1 MITVGKMNETF
12 LMISCER
19 HIIQEL
25 NEYFAFQVPGF
36 QFMPQYRNKMWDGKI
51 RLFNIKT
58 QQLYVG
64 LYDHLMQFALK
75 RLYPVKS
82 DLVSIKPT
90 SGLSDE
96 NISDF
101 FKSLNLHCK
110 RKPIIP
116 RDYQLES
123 FKHCVKKERAL
134 LLSPTSSGKSLV
146 IYALIRWHQHFLD
159 EGQGEKHDKMLI
171 LVPTTNLVTQMY
183 NDFLDYSSHDKWDGE
198 SQCHMI
204 YSGRDKKTQKQ
215 IVISTWQSLFR
226 LGIPFFKQFGLV
238 VGDEAHLCSAVSLKG
253 ILEKM
258 ISCRYRFGTT
268 GTLTESKT
276 HQLVLEGLFGK
287 VYKAVTSKQLMK
299 DKHISEL
306 KIQCLLMQYPE
317 VERESLKKATYREE
331 IDFIVT
337 HNRRNNF
344 ICNLAL
350 DQKGNTLILFN
361 YVEKHGKVLKKM
373 LERKIDLLNPAG
385 VRSIFF
391 IAGETDVEE
400 REAVR
405 SITEDEKDA
414 IIVASS
420 GVLSTGVNIKNL
432 QSLIFA
438 HPYKARIRNLQSIG
452 RVLRLDDKNNQ
463 AVLYDIVD
471 DLHWKKR
478 DNYGLKHWKERVK
491 IYTDEKFDYKF
502 KQVSI

>member
-1 MITVGKMNETF
+1 MITVGKLNETF

-19 HIIQEL
+19 HIAQEL
-25 NEYFAFQVPGF
+25 NEFFAFQVPGF
-36 QFMPQYRNKMWDGKI
+36 QFMPQYRNKIWDGKI

-58 QQLYVG
+58 QQLYTG
-64 LYDHLMQFALK
+64 LYDHLMKFAMQ
-75 RLYPVKS
+75 RSYPVKS
-82 DLVSIKPT
+82 DIISITPT
-90 SGLSDE
+90 SGLSKE
-96 NISDF
+96 NIDDF

-110 RKPIIP
+110 NKPIIP
-116 RDYQLES
+116 RDYQIQS
-123 FKHCVKKERAL
+123 FTHCVKKERAL

-146 IYALIRWHQHFLD
+146 IYSLIRWHQHFLD
-159 EGQGEKHDKMLI
+159 NDKILI

-183 NDFLDYSSHDKWDGE
+183 NDFLDYSSHDKWDGK

-204 YSGRDKKTQKQ
+204 YSGRDKKTDKQ

-226 LGIPFFKQFGLV
+226 LGAPFFKQFGMV
-238 VGDEAHLCSAVSLKG
+238 VGDEAHLCSATSLKG

-258 ISCRYRFGTT
+258 VSCRYRFGTT

-276 HQLVLEGLFGK
+276 HQFVLEGLFGK

-299 DKHISEL
+299 DKHISDL
-306 KIQCLLMQYPE
+306 KIQCLLLQYPE
-317 VERESLKKATYREE
+317 VERDSQKKSTYKEE
-331 IDFIVT
+331 IDFIVSHT
-337 HNRRNNF
+337 KRNNF

-361 YVEKHGKVLKKM
+361 YVEKHGKVLMKLMENKSDK
-373 LERKIDLLNPAG
+373 RD
-385 VRSIFF
+385 VFF

-400 REAVR
+400 RESIRA
-405 SITEDEKDA
+405 ITEKCKDA
-414 IIVASS
+414 IIIASS

-438 HPYKARIRNLQSIG
+438 HPYKAKIRNLQSIG
-452 RVLRLDDKNNQ
+452 RILRLDDKNNK

-478 DNYGLKHWKERVK
+478 DNYGLKHWRERVK
-491 IYTDEKFDYKF
+491 IYADEKFDYNF
-502 KQVSI
+502 QQINI

>member
-1 MITVGKMNETF
+1 MITVGKLNETF

-19 HIIQEL
+19 HIAQEL
-25 NEYFAFQVPGF
+25 NEFFAFQVPGF

-58 QQLYVG
+58 QQLYLG
-64 LYDHLMQFALK
+64 LYDHLMKFAMQ
-75 RLYPVKS
+75 RQYVVKS
-82 DLVSIKPT
+82 DVVSITAT

-96 NISDF
+96 NIADF
-101 FKSLNLHCK
+101 FKALNLHCK
-110 RKPIIP
+110 NKPIIP
-116 RDYQLES
+116 RDYQIKS
-123 FKHCVKKERAL
+123 FTHCVKKERAL

-146 IYALIRWHQHFLD
+146 IYSLIRWHQNFLD
-159 EGQGEKHDKMLI
+159 NDKILI

-183 NDFLDYSSHDKWDGE
+183 NDFLDYSSHDKWDGK

-204 YSGRDKKTQKQ
+204 YSGRDKKTDKQ

-226 LGIPFFKQFGLV
+226 LGTPFFKQFGMV
-238 VGDEAHLCSAVSLKG
+238 VGDEAHLCSATSLKG

-258 ISCRYRFGTT
+258 VSCRYRFGTT

-276 HQLVLEGLFGK
+276 HQFVLEGLFGK

-299 DKHISEL
+299 DKHISDL
-306 KIQCLLMQYPE
+306 KIQCLLMQYPD
-317 VERESLKKATYREE
+317 VERELVKKATYKEE
-331 IDFIVT
+331 IDFIVSHT
-337 HNRRNNF
+337 KRNNF

-373 LERKIDLLNPAG
+373 MESKSKGRD
-385 VRSIFF
+385 IFF

-400 REAVR
+400 RENIR
-405 SITEDEKDA
+405 SITEKCKDA
-414 IIVASS
+414 VIIASS

-438 HPYKARIRNLQSIG
+438 HPYKAKIRNLQSIG
-452 RVLRLDDKNNQ
+452 RILRLDDMNNQ

-478 DNYGLKHWKERVK
+478 DNYGLKHWRERVK
-491 IYTDEKFDYKF
+491 IYADEKFDYNF
-502 KQVSI
+502 KQVTV

>member
-1 MITVGKMNETF
+1 MITVGKLNETF

-19 HIIQEL
+19 HIAQEL
-25 NEYFAFQVPGF
+25 NEFFAFQVPGF

-58 QQLYVG
+58 QQLYLG
-64 LYDHLMQFALK
+64 LYDHLMKFAMQ
-75 RLYPVKS
+75 RQYVVKS
-82 DLVSIKPT
+82 DVVSITPT

-96 NISDF
+96 NIADF
-101 FKSLNLHCK
+101 FKALNLHCK
-110 RKPIIP
+110 NKPIIP
-116 RDYQLES
+116 RDYQIKS
-123 FKHCVKKERAL
+123 FTHCVKKERAL

-146 IYALIRWHQHFLD
+146 IYSLIRWHQNFLD
-159 EGQGEKHDKMLI
+159 NDKILI

-183 NDFLDYSSHDKWDGE
+183 NDFLDYSSHDKWDGK

-204 YSGRDKKTQKQ
+204 YSGRDKKTDKQ

-226 LGIPFFKQFGLV
+226 LGTPFFKQFGMV
-238 VGDEAHLCSAVSLKG
+238 VGDEAHLCSATSLKG

-258 ISCRYRFGTT
+258 VSCRYRFGTT

-276 HQLVLEGLFGK
+276 HQFVLEGLFGK

-299 DKHISEL
+299 DKHISDL
-306 KIQCLLMQYPE
+306 KIQCLLMQYPD
-317 VERESLKKATYREE
+317 VERELVKKATYKEE
-331 IDFIVT
+331 IDFIVSHT
-337 HNRRNNF
+337 KRNKF

-361 YVEKHGKVLKKM
+361 YVEKHGKVLKEMMESKSKG
-373 LERKIDLLNPAG
+373 RD
-385 VRSIFF
+385 IFF

-400 REAVR
+400 RENIR
-405 SITEDEKDA
+405 SITEKCKDA
-414 IIVASS
+414 VIIASS

-438 HPYKARIRNLQSIG
+438 HPYKAKIRNLQSIG
-452 RVLRLDDKNNQ
+452 RILRLDDMNNQ

-478 DNYGLKHWKERVK
+478 DNYGLKHWRERVK
-491 IYTDEKFDYKF
+491 IYADEKFDYNF
-502 KQVSI
+502 KQVTV

>member
-1 MITVGKMNETF
+1 MITVGKLNETF

-19 HIIQEL
+19 HIAQEL
-25 NEYFAFQVPGF
+25 NEFFAFQVPGF
-36 QFMPQYRNKMWDGKI
+36 QFMPQYRNKIWDGKI

-58 QQLYVG
+58 QQLYTG
-64 LYDHLMQFALK
+64 LYDHLMKFAMQ
-75 RLYPVKS
+75 RSYPVKS
-82 DLVSIKPT
+82 DIISITPT
-90 SGLSDE
+90 SGLSKE
-96 NISDF
+96 NIDDF

-110 RKPIIP
+110 NKPIIP
-116 RDYQLES
+116 RDYQIES
-123 FKHCVKKERAL
+123 FTHCVKKERAL

-146 IYALIRWHQHFLD
+146 IYSLIRWHQHFLD
-159 EGQGEKHDKMLI
+159 NDKILI

-183 NDFLDYSSHDKWDGE
+183 NDFLDYSSHDKWDGK

-204 YSGRDKKTQKQ
+204 YSGRDKKTDKQ

-226 LGIPFFKQFGLV
+226 LGVPFFKQFGMV
-238 VGDEAHLCSAVSLKG
+238 VGDEAHLCSATSLKG

-258 ISCRYRFGTT
+258 VSCRYRFGTT

-276 HQLVLEGLFGK
+276 HQFVLEGLFGK

-299 DKHISEL
+299 DKHISDL
-306 KIQCLLMQYPE
+306 KIQCLLLKYPE
-317 VERESLKKATYREE
+317 VERDSQKKSTYKEE
-331 IDFIVT
+331 IDFIVSHT
-337 HNRRNNF
+337 KRNNF

-361 YVEKHGKVLKKM
+361 YVEKHGKVLMKLMENKSDK
-373 LERKIDLLNPAG
+373 RD
-385 VRSIFF
+385 VFF

-400 REAVR
+400 RESIRA
-405 SITEDEKDA
+405 ITEKCKDA
-414 IIVASS
+414 IIIASS

-438 HPYKARIRNLQSIG
+438 HPYKAKIRNLQSIG
-452 RVLRLDDKNNQ
+452 RILRLDDKNNK

-478 DNYGLKHWKERVK
+478 DNYGLKHWRERVK
-491 IYTDEKFDYKF
+491 IYADEKFDYNF
-502 KQVSI
+502 QQINI

>member
-1 MITVGKMNETF
+1 MITVGKLNETF

-19 HIIQEL
+19 HIAQEL
-25 NEYFAFQVPGF
+25 NEFFAFQVPGF

-58 QQLYVG
+58 QQLYLG
-64 LYDHLMQFALK
+64 LYDHLMKFAMQ
-75 RLYPVKS
+75 RQYVVKS
-82 DLVSIKPT
+82 DVVSITPT

-96 NISDF
+96 NIADF
-101 FKSLNLHCK
+101 FKALNLHCK
-110 RKPIIP
+110 NKPIIP
-116 RDYQLES
+116 RDYQIKS
-123 FKHCVKKERAL
+123 FTHCVKKERAL

-146 IYALIRWHQHFLD
+146 IYSLIRWHQNFLD
-159 EGQGEKHDKMLI
+159 NDKILI

-183 NDFLDYSSHDKWDGE
+183 NDFLDYSSHDKWDGK

-204 YSGRDKKTQKQ
+204 YSGRDKKTDKQ

-226 LGIPFFKQFGLV
+226 LGTPFFKQFGMV
-238 VGDEAHLCSAVSLKG
+238 VGDEAHLCSATSLKG

-258 ISCRYRFGTT
+258 VSCRYRFGTT

-276 HQLVLEGLFGK
+276 HQFVLEGLFGK

-299 DKHISEL
+299 DKHISDL
-306 KIQCLLMQYPE
+306 KIQCLLMQYPD
-317 VERESLKKATYREE
+317 VERELVKKATYKEE
-331 IDFIVT
+331 IDFIVSHT
-337 HNRRNNF
+337 KRNNF

-350 DQKGNTLILFN
+350 DQTGNTLILFN

-373 LERKIDLLNPAG
+373 MESKSKGRD
-385 VRSIFF
+385 IFF

-400 REAVR
+400 RENIR
-405 SITEDEKDA
+405 SITEKCKDA
-414 IIVASS
+414 VIIASS

-438 HPYKARIRNLQSIG
+438 HPYKAKIRNLQSIG
-452 RVLRLDDKNNQ
+452 RILRLDDMNNQ

-478 DNYGLKHWKERVK
+478 DNYGLKHWRERVK
-491 IYTDEKFDYKF
+491 IYADEKFDYNF
-502 KQVSI
+502 KQVTV

>member
-1 MITVGKMNETF
+1 MITVGKLNETF
-12 LMISCER
+12 LLISCER
-19 HIIQEL
+19 HIAQEL
-25 NEYFAFQVPGF
+25 NEFFAFQVPGF

-58 QQLYVG
+58 QQLYLG
-64 LYDHLMQFALK
+64 LYDHLMKFAMQ
-75 RLYPVKS
+75 RQYVVKS
-82 DLVSIKPT
+82 DVVSITPT

-96 NISDF
+96 NIADF
-101 FKSLNLHCK
+101 FKALNLHCK
-110 RKPIIP
+110 NKPIIP
-116 RDYQLES
+116 RDYQIKS
-123 FKHCVKKERAL
+123 FTHCVKKERAL

-146 IYALIRWHQHFLD
+146 IYSLIRWHQNFLD
-159 EGQGEKHDKMLI
+159 NDKMLI

-183 NDFLDYSSHDKWDGE
+183 NDFKDYSSHDKWNAE
-198 SQCHMI
+198 QQCHMI
-204 YSGRDKKTQKQ
+204 YSGRDKKTDKQ
-215 IVISTWQSLFR
+215 IVISTWQSLYR
-226 LGIPFFKQFGLV
+226 LGVPFFKQFGLV

-317 VERESLKKATYREE
+317 VERESVKKATYKEE
-331 IDFIVT
+331 IDFIVE
-337 HNRRNNF
+337 HYRRNNF

-373 LERKIDLLNPAG
+373 LEKKANGRD
-385 VRSIFF
+385 IFF

-400 REAVR
+400 RESTRA
-405 SITEDEKDA
+405 ITEKCKDA
-414 IIVASS
+414 VIIASS

-438 HPYKARIRNLQSIG
+438 HPYKAKIRNLQSIG

-491 IYTDEKFDYKF
+491 IYTDEKFDYNF
-502 KQVSI
+502 KQVTI

>member
-1 MITVGKMNETF
+1 MITVGKLNETF

-19 HIIQEL
+19 HIAQEL
-25 NEYFAFQVPGF
+25 NEFFAFQVPGF
-36 QFMPQYRNKMWDGKI
+36 QFMPQYRNKIWDGKI

-58 QQLYVG
+58 QQLYTG
-64 LYDHLMQFALK
+64 LYDHLMKFAMQ
-75 RLYPVKS
+75 RSYPVKS
-82 DLVSIKPT
+82 DIISITPT
-90 SGLSDE
+90 SGLSKE
-96 NISDF
+96 NIDDF

-110 RKPIIP
+110 NKPIIP
-116 RDYQLES
+116 RDYQIES
-123 FKHCVKKERAL
+123 FTHCVKKERAL

-146 IYALIRWHQHFLD
+146 IYSLIRWHQHFLD
-159 EGQGEKHDKMLI
+159 NDKILI

-183 NDFLDYSSHDKWDGE
+183 NDFLDYSSHYKCDGK

-204 YSGRDKKTQKQ
+204 YSGRDKKTDKQ

-226 LGIPFFKQFGLV
+226 LGAPFFKQFCMV
-238 VGDEAHLCSAVSLKG
+238 VGDEAHLCSATSLKG

-258 ISCRYRFGTT
+258 VSCRYRFGTT

-276 HQLVLEGLFGK
+276 HQFVLEGLFGK

-299 DKHISEL
+299 DKHISDL
-306 KIQCLLMQYPE
+306 KIQCLLLKYPE
-317 VERESLKKATYREE
+317 VERDSQKKSTYKEE
-331 IDFIVT
+331 IDFIVSHT
-337 HNRRNNF
+337 KRNNF

-361 YVEKHGKVLKKM
+361 YVEKHGKVLMKLMENKSDK
-373 LERKIDLLNPAG
+373 RD
-385 VRSIFF
+385 VFF

-400 REAVR
+400 RESIRA
-405 SITEDEKDA
+405 ITEKCKDA
-414 IIVASS
+414 IIIASS

-438 HPYKARIRNLQSIG
+438 HPYKAKIRNLQSIG
-452 RVLRLDDKNNQ
+452 RILRLDDKNNK

-478 DNYGLKHWKERVK
+478 DNYGLKHWRERVK
-491 IYTDEKFDYKF
+491 IYADEKFDYNF
-502 KQVSI
+502 QQIHI

>member
-1 MITVGKMNETF
+1 MITVGKLNETF

-19 HIIQEL
+19 HIAQEL
-25 NEYFAFQVPGF
+25 NEFFAFQVPGF

-58 QQLYVG
+58 QQLYTG
-64 LYDHLMQFALK
+64 LYDHLMKFAMQ
-75 RLYPVKS
+75 RNYVVKS
-82 DLVSIKPT
+82 DVLSVTPR
-90 SGLSDE
+90 SGLTDE
-96 NISDF
+96 NIADF
-101 FKSLNLHCK
+101 FTALNLHCK
-110 RKPIIP
+110 NKPIEP
-116 RDYQLES
+116 REYQIES
-123 FKHCVKKERAL
+123 FKQCVKRERAL

-146 IYALIRWHQHFLD
+146 IYSLIRWHQNFLD
-159 EGQGEKHDKMLI
+159 NDKILI

-183 NDFLDYSSHDKWDGE
+183 NDFLDYSTHDKWDGE

-204 YSGRDKKTQKQ
+204 YSGRDKKTDKQ

-226 LGIPFFKQFGLV
+226 LPAPYFQQFGMV
-238 VGDEAHLCSAVSLKG
+238 VGDEAHLCNATSLKG

-268 GTLTESKT
+268 GTLAESKT

-299 DKHISEL
+299 DKHISDL
-306 KIQCLLMQYPE
+306 KIQCLLMQYSD
-317 VERESLKKATYREE
+317 VERDSQKKSTYKEE
-331 IDFIVT
+331 IDFIVSHT
-337 HNRRNNF
+337 KRNNF

-361 YVEKHGKVLKKM
+361 YVEKHGKVLKKII
-373 LERKIDLLNPAG
+373 EKKANGRD
-385 VRSIFF
+385 IFF
-391 IAGETDVEE
+391 IAGETDVDE
-400 REAVR
+400 RE
-405 SITEDEKDA
+405 SIRALTEDCKDA
-414 IIVASS
+414 VIIASS

-452 RVLRLDDKNNQ
+452 RILRLDDKNNQ

-478 DNYGLKHWKERVK
+478 DNYGLKHWRERVK
-491 IYTDEKFDYKF
+491 IYADEKFDYNF
-502 KQVSI
+502 QQVDI

>member
-1 MITVGKMNETF
+1 MITVGKQNETF

-19 HIIQEL
+19 HIAQEL
-25 NEYFAFQVPGF
+25 NEYFSFQVPGF
-36 QFMPQYRNKMWDGKI
+36 QFMPQYRNKIWDGKI

-58 QQLYVG
+58 QQLYTG
-64 LYDHLMQFALK
+64 LYNHLMKFALQ
-75 RLYPVKS
+75 RHYPVKS
-82 DLVSIKPT
+82 DLMSITPT
-90 SGLSDE
+90 SGLSEEDI
-96 NISDF
+96 NDF

-116 RDYQLES
+116 RDYQIES
-123 FKHCVKKERAL
+123 FTHCIKKERAL

-146 IYALIRWHQHFLD
+146 IYSLIRWHQHFLKD
-159 EGQGEKHDKMLI
+159 DKILI

-183 NDFLDYSSHDKWDGE
+183 NDFLDYSSHDKWDGK

-204 YSGRDKKTQKQ
+204 YSGRDKKTDKQ

-226 LGIPFFKQFGLV
+226 LGVPFFKQFGMV
-238 VGDEAHLCSAVSLKG
+238 VVDEAHLCSASSLKG

-258 ISCRYRFGTT
+258 VSCRYRFGTT

-276 HQLVLEGLFGK
+276 HQFVLEGLFGK

-306 KIQCLLMQYPE
+306 KIQCVLLQYPE
-317 VERESLKKATYREE
+317 VERDSQKKSTYKEE
-331 IDFIVT
+331 IDFIVSHT
-337 HNRRNNF
+337 KRNNF

-350 DQKGNTLILFN
+350 DQNGNTLILFN
-361 YVEKHGKVLKKM
+361 YVEKHGKVLKKLM
-373 LERKIDLLNPAG
+373 ESKSKERD
-385 VRSIFF
+385 VFF

-400 REAVR
+400 RESIRA
-405 SITEDEKDA
+405 ITEKCKNA
-414 IIVASS
+414 IIIASS

-438 HPYKARIRNLQSIG
+438 HPYKAKIRNLQSIG
-452 RVLRLDDKNNQ
+452 RILRLDDKNNK

-478 DNYGLKHWKERVK
+478 DNYGLKHWRERVK
-491 IYTDEKFDYKF
+491 IYADEKFDYNF
-502 KQVSI
+502 QQVTI

>member
-1 MITVGKMNETF
+1 MITVGKQNETF

-19 HIIQEL
+19 HIAQEL
-25 NEYFAFQVPGF
+25 NEYFSFQVPGF
-36 QFMPQYRNKMWDGKI
+36 QFMPQYRNKIWDGKI

-58 QQLYVG
+58 QQLYTG
-64 LYDHLMQFALK
+64 LYDHLMKFAMK
-75 RLYPVKS
+75 RNYPVKS
-82 DLVSIKPT
+82 DLISITPT
-90 SGLSDE
+90 SGLSKE
-96 NISDF
+96 NIDDF

-110 RKPIIP
+110 NKPIIP
-116 RDYQLES
+116 RDYQIES
-123 FKHCVKKERAL
+123 FTHCVKKERAL

-146 IYALIRWHQHFLD
+146 IYSLIRWHQHFLD
-159 EGQGEKHDKMLI
+159 DDKILI

-183 NDFLDYSSHDKWDGE
+183 NDFLDYSSHDKWDGK

-204 YSGRDKKTQKQ
+204 YSGRDKKTDKQ

-226 LGIPFFKQFGLV
+226 LGAPYFKQFGMV

-258 ISCRYRFGTT
+258 VSCRYRFGTT

-276 HQLVLEGLFGK
+276 HQFVLEGLFGQ

-299 DKHISEL
+299 DKHISDL

-317 VERESLKKATYREE
+317 AERDSQKKSTYKEE
-331 IDFIVT
+331 IDFIVA

-350 DQKGNTLILFN
+350 DQQGNTLILFN
-361 YVEKHGKVLKKM
+361 YVEKHGKVLKKLM
-373 LERKIDLLNPAG
+373 ESKSKERD
-385 VRSIFF
+385 VFF

-400 REAVR
+400 RESIRA
-405 SITEDEKDA
+405 ITEKCKDA
-414 IIVASS
+414 IIIASS

-438 HPYKARIRNLQSIG
+438 HPYKAKIRNLQSIG
-452 RVLRLDDKNNQ
+452 RILRLDDKDNQ

-478 DNYGLKHWKERVK
+478 DNYGLKHWRERVK
-491 IYTDEKFDYKF
+491 IYADEKFDYNF
-502 KQVSI
+502 QQVTI

>member
-1 MITVGKMNETF
+1 MITVGKLNETF

-19 HIIQEL
+19 HIAQQL
-25 NEYFAFQVPGF
+25 NEFFAFQVPGF
-36 QFMPQYRNKMWDGKI
+36 QFMPQYRNKIWDGKI

-58 QQLYVG
+58 QQLYTG
-64 LYDHLMQFALK
+64 LYDHLMKFAMQ
-75 RLYPVKS
+75 RSYPVKS
-82 DLVSIKPT
+82 DIISITPT
-90 SGLSDE
+90 SGLSKE
-96 NISDF
+96 NIDDF

-110 RKPIIP
+110 NKPIIP
-116 RDYQLES
+116 RDYQIES
-123 FKHCVKKERAL
+123 FTHCVKKERAL

-146 IYALIRWHQHFLD
+146 IYSLIRWHQHFLD
-159 EGQGEKHDKMLI
+159 NDKILI

-183 NDFLDYSSHDKWDGE
+183 NDFLDYSSHDKWDGK

-204 YSGRDKKTQKQ
+204 YSGRDKKTDKQ

-226 LGIPFFKQFGLV
+226 LGAPFFKQFGMV
-238 VGDEAHLCSAVSLKG
+238 VGDEAHLCSATSLKG

-258 ISCRYRFGTT
+258 VSCRYRFGTT

-276 HQLVLEGLFGK
+276 HQFVLEGLFGK

-299 DKHISEL
+299 DKHISDL
-306 KIQCLLMQYPE
+306 KIQCLLLKYPE
-317 VERESLKKATYREE
+317 VERDSQKKSTYKEE
-331 IDFIVT
+331 IDFIVSHT
-337 HNRRNNF
+337 KRNNF

-361 YVEKHGKVLKKM
+361 YVEKHGKVLMKLMENKSDK
-373 LERKIDLLNPAG
+373 RD
-385 VRSIFF
+385 VFF

-400 REAVR
+400 RESIRA
-405 SITEDEKDA
+405 ITEKCKDA
-414 IIVASS
+414 IIIASS

-438 HPYKARIRNLQSIG
+438 HPYKAKIRNLQSIG
-452 RVLRLDDKNNQ
+452 RILRLDDKNNK

-478 DNYGLKHWKERVK
+478 DNYGLKHWRERVK
-491 IYTDEKFDYKF
+491 IYADEKFDYNF
-502 KQVSI
+502 QQINI

>member
-19 HIIQEL
+19 HIAQEL
-25 NEYFAFQVPGF
+25 NEFFAFQVPGF
-36 QFMPQYRNKMWDGKI
+36 QFMPQYRNKIWDGKI

-58 QQLYVG
+58 QQLYLG
-64 LYDHLMQFALK
+64 LYDHLMKFAMQ
-75 RLYPVKS
+75 RNYVVKS
-82 DLVSIKPT
+82 DLISITPT

-96 NISDF
+96 NIVDF
-101 FKSLNLHCK
+101 FKALNLHCK
-110 RKPIIP
+110 QKPIIP
-116 RDYQLES
+116 RDYQIES
-123 FKHCVKKERAL
+123 FKHCVKAERAL

-146 IYALIRWHQHFLD
+146 IYSLIRWHQHFL
-159 EGQGEKHDKMLI
+159 GKDKILI

-204 YSGRDKKTQKQ
+204 YSGRDKKTDKQ

-226 LGIPFFKQFGLV
+226 LGVPFFKQFGMV

-276 HQLVLEGLFGK
+276 HQFVLEGLFGK
-287 VYKAVTSKQLMK
+287 VFKAVTSKQLMK
-299 DKHISEL
+299 DKHISDL

-317 VERESLKKATYREE
+317 AERDSQKKATYKEE
-331 IDFIVT
+331 IDFIVA

-361 YVEKHGKVLKKM
+361 YVEKHGKVLM
-373 LERKIDLLNPAG
+373 NMLLNK
-385 VRSIFF
+385 VSTRRVYF
-391 IAGETDVEE
+391 IAGETEVEQ
-400 REAVR
+400 REEIRQA
-405 SITEDEKDA
+405 TEGEEDA
-414 IIVASS
+414 IIIASS

-438 HPYKARIRNLQSIG
+438 HPYKAKIRNLQSIG

-478 DNYGLKHWKERVK
+478 DNYGLKHWRERVK
-491 IYTDEKFDYKF
+491 IYADEKFDYNF
-502 KQVSI
+502 QQVTI

>member
-1 MITVGKMNETF
+1 
-12 LMISCER
+12 
-19 HIIQEL
+19 
-25 NEYFAFQVPGF
+25 
-36 QFMPQYRNKMWDGKI
+36 
-51 RLFNIKT
+51 
-58 QQLYVG
+58 
-64 LYDHLMQFALK
+64 
-75 RLYPVKS
+75 
-82 DLVSIKPT
+82 
-90 SGLSDE
+90 
-96 NISDF
+96 
-101 FKSLNLHCK
+101 
-110 RKPIIP
+110 
-116 RDYQLES
+116 
-123 FKHCVKKERAL
+123 
-134 LLSPTSSGKSLV
+134 
-146 IYALIRWHQHFLD
+146 
-159 EGQGEKHDKMLI
+159 
-171 LVPTTNLVTQMY
+171 
-183 NDFLDYSSHDKWDGE
+183 
-198 SQCHMI
+198 
-204 YSGRDKKTQKQ
+204 
-215 IVISTWQSLFR
+215 
-226 LGIPFFKQFGLV
+226 
-238 VGDEAHLCSAVSLKG
+238 
-253 ILEKM
+253 
-258 ISCRYRFGTT
+258 
-268 GTLTESKT
+268 
-276 HQLVLEGLFGK
+276 
-287 VYKAVTSKQLMK
+287 MK

-331 IDFIVT
+331 IDFIVE

-361 YVEKHGKVLKKM
+361 YVEKHGKVLKKII
-373 LERKIDLLNPAG
+373 EQKAG
-385 VRSIFF
+385 KRSVFF

-438 HPYKARIRNLQSIG
+438 HPYKAKIRNLQSIG

-502 KQVSI
+502 QQVII

>member
-1 MITVGKMNETF
+1 MIAVGKLNESF
-12 LMISCER
+12 LQISCER
-19 HIIQEL
+19 HIAQEL
-25 NEYFAFQVPGF
+25 NEYFSFQVPGF
-36 QFMPQYRNKMWDGKI
+36 QFMPQYRNKIWDGKI

-58 QQLYVG
+58 QQLYTG

-82 DLVSIKPT
+82 EIVSITPT

-110 RKPIIP
+110 NKPIAP

-183 NDFLDYSSHDKWDGE
+183 NDFKDYSSHDKWDAP

-215 IVISTWQSLFR
+215 IVISTWQSLYR

-276 HQLVLEGLFGK
+276 HQFVLEGLFGK

-317 VERESLKKATYREE
+317 VERESVKKATYREE
-331 IDFIVT
+331 IDFIVE

-361 YVEKHGKVLKKM
+361 YVEKHGKVLM
-373 LERKIDLLNPAG
+373 RMLLNK
-385 VRSIFF
+385 VSTRRVYF
-391 IAGETDVEE
+391 IAGETEVEQ
-400 REAVR
+400 REEIRQA
-405 SITEDEKDA
+405 TEGEEEA
-414 IIVASS
+414 IIIASS

-438 HPYKARIRNLQSIG
+438 HPYKAKIRNLQSIG
-452 RVLRLDDKNNQ
+452 RVLRLDDKDNQ

-491 IYTDEKFDYKF
+491 IYTDEKFDYNF
-502 KQVSI
+502 KQVTI

>member
-1 MITVGKMNETF
+1 MITVGKLNETF

-19 HIIQEL
+19 HIAQEL
-25 NEYFAFQVPGF
+25 NEFFAFQVPGF

-58 QQLYVG
+58 QQLYMG
-64 LYDHLMQFALK
+64 LYDHLMKFALQ
-75 RLYPVKS
+75 RHYPVKS
-82 DLVSIKPT
+82 DVVSVRPI
-90 SGLSDE
+90 SALSDE
-96 NISDF
+96 NIVGF
-101 FKSLNLHCK
+101 FKALNLHCK
-110 RKPIIP
+110 NKPIIP
-116 RDYQLES
+116 RDYQIES
-123 FKHCVKKERAL
+123 FKQCVKRERAL

-146 IYALIRWHQHFLD
+146 IYSLIRWHQNFLD
-159 EGQGEKHDKMLI
+159 NDKILI

-183 NDFLDYSSHDKWDGE
+183 NDFLDYSSNDKWDGE

-204 YSGRDKKTQKQ
+204 YSGRDKKTDKQ

-226 LGIPFFKQFGLV
+226 LPAPYFQQFGMV

-276 HQLVLEGLFGK
+276 HQFVLEGLFGK

-299 DKHISEL
+299 DKHISDL
-306 KIQCLLMQYPE
+306 KIQCLLMQYPDA
-317 VERESLKKATYREE
+317 ERESQKKSTYKEE
-331 IDFIVT
+331 IDFIVSHT
-337 HNRRNNF
+337 KRNNF

-361 YVEKHGKVLKKM
+361 YVEKHGKVLKRIIESKSKG
-373 LERKIDLLNPAG
+373 RD
-385 VRSIFF
+385 IFF
-391 IAGETDVEE
+391 IAGETDVDE
-400 REAVR
+400 RESIRAV
-405 SITEDEKDA
+405 TENCKDA
-414 IIVASS
+414 VIIASS

-438 HPYKARIRNLQSIG
+438 HPYKAKIRNLQSIG
-452 RVLRLDDKNNQ
+452 RILRLDDKNNQ

-471 DLHWKKR
+471 DLHWKNR
-478 DNYGLKHWKERVK
+478 DNYGLKHWRDRVK
-491 IYTDEKFDYKF
+491 IYADEKFDYNF
-502 KQVSI
+502 KQVTV

>member
-1 MITVGKMNETF
+1 
-12 LMISCER
+12 MISCER
-19 HIIQEL
+19 HIAQEL
-25 NEYFAFQVPGF
+25 NEFFAFQVPGF

-58 QQLYVG
+58 QQLYLG
-64 LYDHLMQFALK
+64 LYDHLMKFAMQ
-75 RLYPVKS
+75 RQYVVKS
-82 DLVSIKPT
+82 DVVSITPT

-96 NISDF
+96 NIADF
-101 FKSLNLHCK
+101 FKALNLHCK
-110 RKPIIP
+110 NKPIIP
-116 RDYQLES
+116 RDYQIKS
-123 FKHCVKKERAL
+123 FTHCVKKERAL

-146 IYALIRWHQHFLD
+146 IYSLIRWHQNFLD
-159 EGQGEKHDKMLI
+159 NDKILI

-183 NDFLDYSSHDKWDGE
+183 NDFLDYSSHDKWDGK

-204 YSGRDKKTQKQ
+204 YSGRDKKTDKQ

-226 LGIPFFKQFGLV
+226 LGTPFFKQFGMV
-238 VGDEAHLCSAVSLKG
+238 VGDEAHLCSATSLKG

-258 ISCRYRFGTT
+258 VSCRYRFGTT

-276 HQLVLEGLFGK
+276 HQFVLEGLFGK

-299 DKHISEL
+299 DKHISDL
-306 KIQCLLMQYPE
+306 KIQCLLMQYPD
-317 VERESLKKATYREE
+317 VERELVKKATYKEE
-331 IDFIVT
+331 IDFIVSHT
-337 HNRRNNF
+337 KRNNF

-373 LERKIDLLNPAG
+373 MESKSKGRD
-385 VRSIFF
+385 IFF

-400 REAVR
+400 RENIR
-405 SITEDEKDA
+405 SITEKCKDA
-414 IIVASS
+414 VIIASS

-438 HPYKARIRNLQSIG
+438 HPYKAKIRNLQSIG
-452 RVLRLDDKNNQ
+452 RILRLDDMNNQ

-478 DNYGLKHWKERVK
+478 DNYGLKHWRERVK
-491 IYTDEKFDYKF
+491 IYADEKFDYNF
-502 KQVSI
+502 KQVTV

>member
-1 MITVGKMNETF
+1 MITVGKINESF

-19 HIIQEL
+19 HISMEL
-25 NEYFAFQVPGF
+25 NEFFAFQVPGF

-58 QQLYVG
+58 QQLYTG
-64 LYDHLMQFALK
+64 LYDHLMKFAMQ
-75 RLYPVKS
+75 RNYVVKS
-82 DLVSIKPT
+82 DVLSVTPR
-90 SGLSDE
+90 SGLTDE
-96 NISDF
+96 NIADF
-101 FKSLNLHCK
+101 FTALNLHCK
-110 RKPIIP
+110 NKPIAP
-116 RDYQLES
+116 REYQIES
-123 FKHCVKKERAL
+123 FKQCVKAERSL

-146 IYALIRWHQHFLD
+146 IYSLIRWHQNFLA
-159 EGQGEKHDKMLI
+159 KDKILV

-183 NDFLDYSSHDKWDGE
+183 NDFKDYSSHDKWDGE
-198 SQCHMI
+198 EQCHMI
-204 YSGRDKKTQKQ
+204 YSGRDKKTDKQ

-226 LGIPFFKQFGLV
+226 LPAQYFQQFGMV
-238 VGDEAHLCSAVSLKG
+238 VGDEAHLCNATSLKG

-268 GTLTESKT
+268 GTLAESKT

-299 DKHISEL
+299 DKHISDL
-306 KIQCLLMQYPE
+306 KIQCLLMQYSD
-317 VERESLKKATYREE
+317 VERDSQKKSTYKEE
-331 IDFIVT
+331 IDFIVSHT
-337 HNRRNNF
+337 KRNNF

-361 YVEKHGKVLKKM
+361 YVEKHGKVLKKII
-373 LERKIDLLNPAG
+373 EKKANGRD
-385 VRSIFF
+385 IFF
-391 IAGETDVEE
+391 IAGETDVDE
-400 REAVR
+400 RE
-405 SITEDEKDA
+405 SIRALTEDCKDA
-414 IIVASS
+414 VIIASS

-452 RVLRLDDKNNQ
+452 RILRLDDKNNQ

-478 DNYGLKHWKERVK
+478 DNYGLKHWRERVK
-491 IYTDEKFDYKF
+491 IYADEKFDYNF
-502 KQVSI
+502 QQVDI

>member
-1 MITVGKMNETF
+1 MITVGKLNETF

-19 HIIQEL
+19 HIAQEL
-25 NEYFAFQVPGF
+25 NEFFAFQVPGF

-58 QQLYVG
+58 QQLYMG
-64 LYDHLMQFALK
+64 LYDHLMKFALQ
-75 RLYPVKS
+75 RHYPVKS
-82 DLVSIKPT
+82 DVVSVRPI
-90 SGLSDE
+90 SALSDE
-96 NISDF
+96 NIVGF
-101 FKSLNLHCK
+101 FKALNLHCK
-110 RKPIIP
+110 NKPIIP
-116 RDYQLES
+116 RDYQIES
-123 FKHCVKKERAL
+123 FKQCVKRERAL

-146 IYALIRWHQHFLD
+146 IYSLIRWHQNFLD
-159 EGQGEKHDKMLI
+159 NDKILI

-183 NDFLDYSSHDKWDGE
+183 NDFLDYSSNDKWDGE

-204 YSGRDKKTQKQ
+204 YSGRDKKTDKQ

-226 LGIPFFKQFGLV
+226 LPAPYFQQFGMV
-238 VGDEAHLCSAVSLKG
+238 VGDEAHLCNATSLKG

-268 GTLTESKT
+268 GTLAESKT

-299 DKHISEL
+299 DKHISDL
-306 KIQCLLMQYPE
+306 KIQCLLMQYSD
-317 VERESLKKATYREE
+317 VERDSQKKSTYKEE
-331 IDFIVT
+331 IDFIVSHT
-337 HNRRNNF
+337 KRNNF

-361 YVEKHGKVLKKM
+361 YVEKHGKVLKKII
-373 LERKIDLLNPAG
+373 EKKANGRD
-385 VRSIFF
+385 IFF
-391 IAGETDVEE
+391 IAGETDVDE
-400 REAVR
+400 RE
-405 SITEDEKDA
+405 SIRALTEDCKDA
-414 IIVASS
+414 VIIASS

-452 RVLRLDDKNNQ
+452 RILRLDDKNNQ

-471 DLHWKKR
+471 DLHWKNR
-478 DNYGLKHWKERVK
+478 DNYGLKHWRDRVK
-491 IYTDEKFDYKF
+491 IYADEKFDYNF
-502 KQVSI
+502 KQVTV

>member
-1 MITVGKMNETF
+1 
-12 LMISCER
+12 MISCER
-19 HIIQEL
+19 HIAQEL
-25 NEYFAFQVPGF
+25 NEFFAFQVPGF

-58 QQLYVG
+58 QQLYLG
-64 LYDHLMQFALK
+64 LYDHLMKFAMQ
-75 RLYPVKS
+75 RQYVVKS
-82 DLVSIKPT
+82 DVVSITPT

-96 NISDF
+96 NIADF
-101 FKSLNLHCK
+101 FKALNLHCK
-110 RKPIIP
+110 NKPIIP
-116 RDYQLES
+116 RDYQIKS
-123 FKHCVKKERAL
+123 FTHCVKKERAL

-146 IYALIRWHQHFLD
+146 IYSLIRWHQNFLD
-159 EGQGEKHDKMLI
+159 NDKILI

-183 NDFLDYSSHDKWDGE
+183 NDFLDYSSHDKWDGK

-204 YSGRDKKTQKQ
+204 YSGRDKKTDKQ

-226 LGIPFFKQFGLV
+226 LGTPFFKQFGMV
-238 VGDEAHLCSAVSLKG
+238 VGDEAHLCSATSLKG

-258 ISCRYRFGTT
+258 VSCRYRFGTT

-276 HQLVLEGLFGK
+276 HQFVLEGLFGK

-299 DKHISEL
+299 DKHISDL
-306 KIQCLLMQYPE
+306 KIQCLLMQYPD
-317 VERESLKKATYREE
+317 VERELVKKATYKEE
-331 IDFIVT
+331 IDFIVSHT
-337 HNRRNNF
+337 KRNNF

-350 DQKGNTLILFN
+350 DQTGNTLILFN

-373 LERKIDLLNPAG
+373 MESKSKGRD
-385 VRSIFF
+385 IFF

-400 REAVR
+400 RENIR
-405 SITEDEKDA
+405 SITEKCKDA
-414 IIVASS
+414 VIIASS

-438 HPYKARIRNLQSIG
+438 HPYKAKIRNLQSIG
-452 RVLRLDDKNNQ
+452 RILRLDDMNNQ

-478 DNYGLKHWKERVK
+478 DNYGLKHWRERVK
-491 IYTDEKFDYKF
+491 IYADEKFDYNF
-502 KQVSI
+502 KQVTV

>member
-1 MITVGKMNETF
+1 MITVGKLNETF

-19 HIIQEL
+19 HIAQEL
-25 NEYFAFQVPGF
+25 NEFFAFQVPGF
-36 QFMPQYRNKMWDGKI
+36 QFMPQYRNKIWDGKI

-58 QQLYVG
+58 QQLYTG
-64 LYDHLMQFALK
+64 LYDHLMKFAMQ
-75 RLYPVKS
+75 RSYPVKS
-82 DLVSIKPT
+82 DIISITPT
-90 SGLSDE
+90 SGLSKE
-96 NISDF
+96 NIDDF

-110 RKPIIP
+110 NKPIIP
-116 RDYQLES
+116 RDYQIES
-123 FKHCVKKERAL
+123 FTHCVKKERAL

-146 IYALIRWHQHFLD
+146 IYSLIRWHQHFLD
-159 EGQGEKHDKMLI
+159 NDKILI

-183 NDFLDYSSHDKWDGE
+183 NDFLDYSSHDKWDGK

-204 YSGRDKKTQKQ
+204 YSGRDKKTDKQ

-226 LGIPFFKQFGLV
+226 LGAPFFKQFGMV
-238 VGDEAHLCSAVSLKG
+238 VGDEAHLCSATSLKG

-258 ISCRYRFGTT
+258 VSCRYRFGTT

-276 HQLVLEGLFGK
+276 HQFVLEGLFGK

-299 DKHISEL
+299 DKHISDL
-306 KIQCLLMQYPE
+306 KIQCLLLKYPE
-317 VERESLKKATYREE
+317 VERYSQKKSTYKEE
-331 IDFIVT
+331 IDFIVSHT
-337 HNRRNNF
+337 KRNNF

-361 YVEKHGKVLKKM
+361 YVEKHGKVLMKLMENKSDK
-373 LERKIDLLNPAG
+373 RD
-385 VRSIFF
+385 VFF

-400 REAVR
+400 RESIRA
-405 SITEDEKDA
+405 ITEKCKDA
-414 IIVASS
+414 IIIASS

-438 HPYKARIRNLQSIG
+438 HPYKAKIRNLQSIG
-452 RVLRLDDKNNQ
+452 RILRLDDKNNK

-478 DNYGLKHWKERVK
+478 DNYGLKHWRERVK
-491 IYTDEKFDYKF
+491 IYADEKFDYNF
-502 KQVSI
+502 QQINI

>member
-1 MITVGKMNETF
+1 MITVGKLNETF

-19 HIIQEL
+19 HIAQEL
-25 NEYFAFQVPGF
+25 NEFFAFQVPGF
-36 QFMPQYRNKMWDGKI
+36 AFMPQYRNKMWDGKI

-58 QQLYVG
+58 QQLYLG
-64 LYDHLMQFALK
+64 LYDHLMKFAMQ
-75 RLYPVKS
+75 RQYVVKS
-82 DLVSIKPT
+82 DVVSITPT

-96 NISDF
+96 NIADF
-101 FKSLNLHCK
+101 FKALNLHCK
-110 RKPIIP
+110 NKPIIP
-116 RDYQLES
+116 RDYQIKS
-123 FKHCVKKERAL
+123 FTHCVKKERAL

-146 IYALIRWHQHFLD
+146 IYSLIRWHQNFLD
-159 EGQGEKHDKMLI
+159 NDKILI

-183 NDFLDYSSHDKWDGE
+183 NDFLDYSSHDKWDGK

-204 YSGRDKKTQKQ
+204 YSGRDKKTDKQ
-215 IVISTWQSLFR
+215 IVISTWQSLYR
-226 LGIPFFKQFGLV
+226 LGVPFFKQFGMV
-238 VGDEAHLCSAVSLKG
+238 VGDEAHLCSATSLKG

-258 ISCRYRFGTT
+258 VSCRYRFGTT

-276 HQLVLEGLFGK
+276 HQFVLEGLFGK

-299 DKHISEL
+299 DKHISDL
-306 KIQCLLMQYPE
+306 KIQCLLMQYPD
-317 VERESLKKATYREE
+317 VERELVKKATYKEE

-337 HNRRNNF
+337 HTKRNNF

-373 LERKIDLLNPAG
+373 MESKSKGRD
-385 VRSIFF
+385 IFF

-400 REAVR
+400 RENIR
-405 SITEDEKDA
+405 SITEKCKDA
-414 IIVASS
+414 VIIASS

-438 HPYKARIRNLQSIG
+438 HPYKAKIRNLQSIG
-452 RVLRLDDKNNQ
+452 RILRLDDMNNQ

-478 DNYGLKHWKERVK
+478 DNYGLKHWRERVK
-491 IYTDEKFDYKF
+491 IYADEKFDYNF
-502 KQVSI
+502 KQVTV